1 MFLIAKTHHEMFL
14 IITDTFNRDF
24 QSDAV
29 CHTVIHIYKT
39 FGEIKR
45 MRDLPTSPKTS
56 TFISTL
62 LMTFLLSSGAIAQD
76 DEVIFLAGIDSPWRL
91 YLGSSNNWM
100 VPVQGDVTT
109 SHKSKV
115 VTVSRID
122 NFSEKD
128 AIQASWKSGLGQ
140 VYWQEDNPRDYRAL
154 AEQGGALSIV
164 IRVDKPPKKSVDIKM
179 DCGYPCAGSLDM
191 TKLLKSVPKDQWFR
205 ISMKLSCF
213 EDAGANLGN
222 IIAPMVI
229 ATKGSFKL
237 SVSEVRLTTKPPAE
251 SIIPCG

>member
-1 MFLIAKTHHEMFL
+1 
-14 IITDTFNRDF
+14 
-24 QSDAV
+24 
-29 CHTVIHIYKT
+29 
-39 FGEIKR
+39 
-45 MRDLPTSPKTS
+45 MRDLTHSPKTI
-56 TFISTL
+56 TFFSTL
-62 LMTFLLSSGAIAQD
+62 FVSLFLSFGAIAQE
-76 DEVIFLAGIDSPWRL
+76 DEVIFSADGDSPWRL

-109 SHKSKV
+109 SYKSKV
-115 VTVSRID
+115 LTVSRID

-128 AIQASWKSGLGQ
+128 AIQATWKSGLGQ
-140 VYWQEDNPRDYRAL
+140 MYWQEDKPRDYRAL

-164 IRVDKPPKKSVDIKM
+164 IRVDKSPKKSVDIKM

-191 TKLLKSVPKDQWFR
+191 TKLLKSVPEDQWFR
-205 ISMKLSCF
+205 ISMNLSCF
-213 EDAGANLGN
+213 EDAGANLSN

-237 SVSEVRLTTKPPAE
+237 SVSEVRLTTTPPVE